1 MRSCLVAMR
10 THGASCAACHASTSL
25 GAAMDAGHQPAP
37 ASTNRRMRK
46 WKAST
51 AAMTATPSMKA

>member
-1 MRSCLVAMR
+1 MCSCRVAMR

-25 GAAMDAGHQPAP
+25 GAAMDDGHRPAP
-37 ASTNRRMRK
+37 SSTKRRMRR

-51 AAMTATPSMKA
+51 AAMTATPSMK